1 MAKAQQSAAE
11 AQELSFE
18 YQKQLANF
26 SKFLLGLGARNMT
39 INRALSRS
47 LEMKMKGAS
56 EKELDNLAQQ
66 EFLSV
71 IKQLKDQEDIMLKQE
86 DLSKIVRG
94 HDEELKQQD
103 NTLRRQAAKDAEH
116 DKLFQEKARKDKAQ
130 DEELKRQAYK
140 DAEHDKLFQEKAR
153 KDKSQDEELKR
164 QAAKDAE
171 HDRLFKEKAQKDK
184 SQDEELKR
192 QAAKDA
198 EHDRLLAEKT
208 RKDDEQ
214 DIKLGQ
220 LSENNAEQDNQ
231 IAALQRQTE
240 EQAQQIGDMQQVNTK
255 QAQEIAELQECCA
268 ALEKRLVEE
277 CEKRLAEDHNL
288 ATVIDLKAAKTA
300 NTASIAIGAVALISA
315 LIQFFI

>member
-130 DEELKRQAYK
+130 DEELKRQADK

-153 KDKSQDEELKR
+153 
-164 QAAKDAE
+164 
-171 HDRLFKEKAQKDK
+171 KDK

>member
-1 MAKAQQSAAE
+1 MGRLIMDIEVFNKNYLPAINNIESMTNEKLVDTVPVILEKQFTVLEQTKNKVAQASERAKRAQESARYASEHSAGLFQKRAAIESLQDAVSDVAKAQQSAAE

-116 DKLFQEKARKDKAQ
+116 DKLFQEKARKDM
-130 DEELKRQAYK
+130 
-140 DAEHDKLFQEKAR
+140 FPV
-153 KDKSQDEELKR
+153 
-164 QAAKDAE
+164 
-171 HDRLFKEKAQKDK
+171 
-184 SQDEELKR
+184 
-192 QAAKDA
+192 
-198 EHDRLLAEKT
+198 
-208 RKDDEQ
+208 
-214 DIKLGQ
+214 
-220 LSENNAEQDNQ
+220 NQ
-231 IAALQRQTE
+231 
-240 EQAQQIGDMQQVNTK
+240 
-255 QAQEIAELQECCA
+255 
-268 ALEKRLVEE
+268 
-277 CEKRLAEDHNL
+277 
-288 ATVIDLKAAKTA
+288 
-300 NTASIAIGAVALISA
+300 
-315 LIQFFI
+315 